1 MKRAGAAGL
10 HAGGRACSD
19 LVRGNRGGIGGGK
32 VLHLLRHAESTWNE
46 ATAGEHVGA
55 HPGLVLLDAPL
66 SARGRLQAAAI
77 HGHAARLVPPPELV
91 LSSPLSRA
99 LSTAL
104 AFNGSGGS
112 GGAVPLE
119 LEPLCR
125 EQLENSCDIGRSTAD
140 LAVDA
145 EFAALFT
152 GGGSDT
158 CWWGP
163 LPGAGGDAST
173 EATLAR
179 LRAGEMEPNAA
190 VALRCAALLVQIAR
204 RPETSIVVVS
214 HCMFLRALEEA
225 LGYPAREYLAN
236 AQVKTVHAPSAV
248 LARFADIDER
258 LDW

>member
-1 MKRAGAAGL
+1 M
-10 HAGGRACSD
+10 
-19 LVRGNRGGIGGGK
+19 
-32 VLHLLRHAESTWNE
+32 LHLLRHAESTWNE

-104 AFNGSGGS
+104 AFNGGGG

-125 EQLENSCDIGRSTAD
+125 EQLENSCDIGRSAAD
-140 LAVDA
+140 LADDA
-145 EFAALFT
+145 EFATLFT

-190 VALRCAALLVQIAR
+190 VALRCAALLGQIAQ
-204 RPETSIVVVS
+204 RPEISIVVVS

-225 LGYPAREYLAN
+225 LGFPAREYLAN

-248 LARFADIDER
+248 LARFADAATVAAK
-258 LDW
+258 